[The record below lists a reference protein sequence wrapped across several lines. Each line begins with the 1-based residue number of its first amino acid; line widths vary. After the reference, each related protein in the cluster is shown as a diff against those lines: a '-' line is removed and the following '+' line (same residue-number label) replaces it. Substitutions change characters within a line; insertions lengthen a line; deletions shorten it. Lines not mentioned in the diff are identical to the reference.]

1 MVPPEI
7 LNPEYSINGGITWI
21 PWPDSYTIGTLPSGD
36 TRTILIRGI
45 VDPLATG
52 TIFNTTSVTS
62 TTPDP
67 NPGNNSSTAITPITT
82 LADVAVTKTGSPDPI
97 APGDMIN
104 YTIDVINFGPSAA
117 RDVTLNDV
125 VPSTI
130 LGAEYSTDG
139 GTTWLPWTGSYD
151 IGIMGSGEIRPIL
164 IRGTVDPLA
173 PSGPITNTANI
184 TFTTSDPNP
193 GNNSSTI
200 TTDVNALTDL
210 SVIKIASPNPV
221 NAGDILNYTV
231 DVSNFGPGDAQN
243 VVLTDAVPPQLLGA
257 EYSTDGGITWLPW
270 TGSYDIGTLPSGTSI
285 TVLIR
290 GTVDPLAPSGPIFN
304 TATVNS
310 STPDSNPDNN
320 TSTVI
325 TDVNAIPADLS
336 VVKTGTPNPINAG
349 DMINYTIDVANAG
362 PGDAQNV
369 VLTDAVSP
377 QLLGAEYSTDGG
389 ITWLPWTGSYDI
401 GTLPGGASTTVLIRG
416 TVDPST
422 PSGFIFNTANVTST
436 TPDPNPDNNTST
448 VITEVNAIPADLS
461 VVKTASPIP
470 VNAGEMLTYTVDVS
484 NAGPGN
490 AQDVVLNDA
499 IPPQLLGAEY
509 SIDGGVTWNPWTGS
523 YNVGT
528 LPVGAT
534 TTVLIRGKIDP
545 STPPGPIIN
554 TANVTSSTPD
564 PNPDNNSYTIV
575 TDVNALADVSIIKTG
590 NPNPVIPGQILNYTI
605 DATNFGPSDS
615 QDVMVNDI
623 IPPQV
628 LGAEYSTDGGVTW
641 LPWTGNY
648 NIGTLPAGASNT
660 ILIRGTVDPS
670 ATGTIFNTANVT
682 STTPDPNPSNNTST
696 IITTI
701 ATGESA
707 DVSVTKSA
715 SPNPVMQRRT
725 LVYTI
730 NVSNAG
736 PSDAQSVVLTDD
748 IPSRIL
754 RPQFSTDG
762 GATWSPWTGSYNI
775 ATLPAGASRTI
786 LIRGTVCVS
795 AEGTISNTANVTSTT
810 PDPNPSNNTSTVNTF
825 ICNYPKKCFCCKNK
839 GCKYYK
845 NMIYNLNIIKCPS
858 IPAKGFKSLKTP
870 Y

>member
-1 MVPPEI
+1 M
-7 LNPEYSINGGITWI
+7 TWI